1 MIMVG
6 RSRLLRAGSYLL
18 ALGFLAS
25 GGCSSADKPGT
36 PQAPVVAKAGARLWA
51 ENCAH
56 CHSSRPPTAYSD
68 GEWDVVMLHMRVRGN
83 LTAEEHRKIAEFL
96 KLSN

>member
-1 MIMVG
+1 MITVNI
-6 RSRLLRAGSYLL
+6 RPLLRLATLLL
-18 ALGFLAS
+18 ALVAMSL
-25 GGCSSADKPGT
+25 GGCSGT
-36 PQAPVVAKAGARLWA
+36 EKGGASQAPVAKAGARLWA
-51 ENCAH
+51 ENCVH

>member
-1 MIMVG
+1 MIMM
-6 RSRLLRAGSYLL
+6 RLSRLLRAGPFML
-18 ALGFLAS
+18 ALGLLAS
-25 GGCSSADKPGT
+25 GGCSGADKSGT
-36 PQAPVVAKAGARLWA
+36 PQVQVAKAGARLWG

>member
-1 MIMVG
+1 MIMM
-6 RSRLLRAGSYLL
+6 RMSRLFRAGPFLL
-18 ALGFLAS
+18 ALGLLAS
-25 GGCSSADKPGT
+25 VGCSSTDKSGT
-36 PQAPVVAKAGARLWA
+36 SQVQVAKAGARLWA